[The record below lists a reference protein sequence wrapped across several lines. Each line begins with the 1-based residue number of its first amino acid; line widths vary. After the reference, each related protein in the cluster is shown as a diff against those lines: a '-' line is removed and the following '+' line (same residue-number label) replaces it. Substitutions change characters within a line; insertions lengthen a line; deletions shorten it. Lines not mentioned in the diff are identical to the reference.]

1 MSLNVQMLVKCI
13 VAVAVLSVGLI
24 LAQMWFT
31 LFPAEIFWKLL
42 VTLVLL
48 GALVSF
54 LIAVKQ
60 DLSEEK
66 KLRDDKYLD

>member
-1 MSLNVQMLVKCI
+1 MSLNVQILVKCI

-31 LFPAEIFWKLL
+31 LFAADIFWKLL

-48 GALVSF
+48 GGLVSF

-60 DLSEEK
+60 DLSEDK